1 MQSVTLDMFS
11 GRQSVKQL
19 RPILWDSMTKFQPF
33 DVYFLNVSI
42 TTSKISFIYIS
53 LILTEH
59 QYKSEFKKLH
69 FSLLSF

>member
-33 DVYFLNVSI
+33 VYFLNVSI

-59 QYKSEFKKLH
+59 QYKSELKKLH